1 MYQLTLALYQHR
13 HGSKWFLRKALRGSP
28 VVAHLIVT
36 HTMRRSTGTS
46 ICMDKSEGGEKPC
59 RVRTVSR
66 SLTTS
71 MQMLGV
77 ITEFA
82 LRGGLLQEMRPSAH
96 GHAIPASPASHKQAK
111 TRRTCFAH
119 CSRREDA
126 SVWH

>member
-1 MYQLTLALYQHR
+1 M
-13 HGSKWFLRKALRGSP
+13 
-28 VVAHLIVT
+28 VT

-46 ICMDKSEGGEKPC
+46 IYMGKSEGGKKLC

-71 MQMLGV
+71 ILDAGF

-96 GHAIPASPASHKQAK
+96 GHAIPASPPSHKQAK
-111 TRRTCFAH
+111 TQTTSFAH
-119 CSRREDA
+119 YSRREDA